1 MDKMHHFALDVYS
14 EEVEVVA
21 KLMSRVKAVDNRFE
35 WFLEKRGNSDMHT
48 LLITIGIFRHVI
60 GKNISC

>member
-35 WFLEKRGNSDMHT
+35 WFLEKR
-48 LLITIGIFRHVI
+48 
-60 GKNISC
+60 KNNG